1 MPSAFSVL
9 AESPAA
15 RRRRRLARL
24 QAQAEFE
31 EIIARVDAEEQAA
44 GDEAHLWAVS
54 ARAQHTAGR
63 ARRDLCFTNVSRLC

>member
-44 GDEAHLWAVS
+44 GDEADEPDGSGGL
-54 ARAQHTAGR
+54 QQLGR
-63 ARRDLCFTNVSRLC
+63 